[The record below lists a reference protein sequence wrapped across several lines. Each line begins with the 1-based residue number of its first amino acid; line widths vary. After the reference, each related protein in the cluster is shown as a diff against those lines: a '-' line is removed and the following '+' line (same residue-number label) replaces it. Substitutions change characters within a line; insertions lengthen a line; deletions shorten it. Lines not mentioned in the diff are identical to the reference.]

1 MAAKKKHA
9 PSVLI
14 TDEENSLVREILGQ
28 QRYVSIIVKSKNVN
42 LVLGARFHEK
52 TSATCGQ
59 NCSSK
64 YSCTVSKFALSSV
77 CLATKT
83 TVTQMKVSFPRSYR
97 SAYNVAYSVKHLSLI
112 SSR

>member
-64 YSCTVSKFALSSV
+64 YSCAVSKFALS
-77 CLATKT
+77 
-83 TVTQMKVSFPRSYR
+83 VS
-97 SAYNVAYSVKHLSLI
+97 LSRDKNNCDTNESEF
-112 SSR
+112 SS